1 MLSQHVHQI
10 PTIHVLVLVPFR
22 PHTEHQ
28 EAADATRVSQEVNL
42 MRQPAV
48 SHHALLALGSIAPIQ
63 STTAWIQHRQAHWH
77 DCRFKECWL
86 EAIRRVFFFYF
97 IFFLDFFL
105 FFLLGQNVHW
115 HDPRIGSSEW
125 ASSWISLITSNR
137 WEFLGFWDCKG

>member
-1 MLSQHVHQI
+1 MIASSLSFLIDNKKSIYSFGPDVCLAMLSQHVHQI

-77 DCRFKECWL
+77 GCRFKEC
-86 EAIRRVFFFYF
+86 
-97 IFFLDFFL
+97 
-105 FFLLGQNVHW
+105 
-115 HDPRIGSSEW
+115 
-125 ASSWISLITSNR
+125 
-137 WEFLGFWDCKG
+137 